1 MESSSTDFHIYG
13 LQDDAP
19 LLGPKLLQTE
29 NQFLKILR
37 GADGF
42 SHYSIS
48 LVVYVFVAANYKP
61 ARLE

>member
-1 MESSSTDFHIYG
+1 MESSSTDFHING
-13 LQDDAP
+13 LQDDTP

-29 NQFLKILR
+29 NQLLKIFR
-37 GADGF
+37 GPDSF

-48 LVVYVFVAANYKP
+48 MVVYSFVTTNYKP